1 MSSAAINVNKPQG
14 ILRILVIED
23 NQADAFLICAMLED
37 AKSIPFETTVA
48 GTLAEGLEML
58 AAKRFHAVI
67 LDLALPDSRGLDTF
81 RRVRQGYPSMPVL
94 LLTGMDD
101 ETLAMQAVTEGAQ
114 EFLVKGQVSERRLVQ
129 ALNHAV
135 GRQARLSRVERAL
148 RNTREE
154 QLVVSQVARHLL
166 PRDRPVIAGWD
177 VAGASIPVGYSGG
190 DLLDWFPTSPGKW
203 RVAIGDATG
212 HGVGPSLIMA
222 TTRAYL
228 RAFSGEGVPLD
239 ETLRQTNRELC
250 RDLAERWNVT
260 LFLAE
265 IDTSDGSLSY
275 ASAGHLPA
283 ILLDGHGAEKGR
295 FFSTGLPLG
304 IFSDS
309 DYNAE
314 KIGVSKPGDLLL
326 QVTDGVVD
334 SRQGASFFGLEG
346 AAKAARKAIT
356 ESADV
361 VVERVFSAV
370 SDFNAAAGN
379 ASEDDTT
386 VLVVRRT
393 AEQLVA

>member
-1 MSSAAINVNKPQG
+1 MSGASILPPKPQG
-14 ILRILVIED
+14 VLQILIVED

-37 AKSIPFETTVA
+37 ARSIPFETTVT
-48 GTLAEGLEML
+48 GTLAEALEKL
-58 AAKRFHAVI
+58 SSRRFHAVV
-67 LDLALPDSRGLDTF
+67 LDLTLPDSRGLDTF
-81 RRVRQGYPSMPVL
+81 RRVRQGFPSLPVL
-94 LLTGMDD
+94 LLTGLDD
-101 ETLAMQAVTEGAQ
+101 EVLALQAVTEGAQ
-114 EFLVKGQVSERRLVQ
+114 EFLVKGQVTERRLVQ

-154 QLVVSQVARHLL
+154 QMIVSQVARHLL
-166 PRDRPVIAGWD
+166 PTGRPEIPGWD
-177 VAGASIPVGYSGG
+177 VAGASIPVGFSGG
-190 DLLDWFPTSPGKW
+190 DLLDWFPTANGRW

-228 RAFSGEGVPLD
+228 RAFSGEGASLD
-239 ETLRQTNRELC
+239 TTLRQTNRELC

-265 IDTSDGSLSY
+265 IDTDTGVVSY

-283 ILLDGHGAEKGR
+283 VVLDSHGAEKGR

-304 IFSDS
+304 IFPDS
-309 DYNAE
+309 DYHSDE
-314 KIGVSKPGDLLL
+314 IGAFRSGDLLL

-334 SRQGASFFGLEG
+334 SRQGPAFFGLDG
-346 AAKAARKAIT
+346 AARAARKAIGEVSET
-356 ESADV
+356 V
-361 VVERVFSAV
+361 VDRVFSAV
-370 SDFNAAAGN
+370 AEFNAAGGG

-386 VLVVRRT
+386 VLVVRR
-393 AEQLVA
+393 VAG